1 MKAVVVIIGDE
12 ILNGTTLDTNSQYI
26 ARALEGFN
34 IPIIQRLTI
43 KDERQ
48 AILDALKDSLSIA
61 DLVITTGG
69 LGPTK
74 DDITKKTIAEF
85 FNDTLVENEDV
96 LRHVESYF
104 KNKKRP
110 ILDVNRLQAMVPTK
124 CEVLHNA
131 MGTAPGMWVEENGK
145 VVVSM
150 PGVPY
155 EMRYLVDNG
164 ILPKLKAKTQGL
176 TITNKYIHTI
186 GVGESSIAK
195 QLEDLEDALPEH
207 IKMAYL
213 PSPGIVKLRLTGTGL
228 NASELDV
235 EMTKHQ
241 MAMSDR
247 LGQIVFGYK
256 NDTISSVVGELLLQK
271 GKNIGTV
278 ESCSSGYMAQL
289 ITQTPGSSAY
299 FEGSLVTYSYRLK
312 EEFLKVEHSTLEKH
326 GAVSQETI
334 EEMAKGGLSKL
345 GTDYAIATSGIA
357 GPGGGLQHKPV
368 GTVWIAVADKDK
380 VVSKQYRFGSDRT
393 RNIHLTAVMG
403 LEMLRRFILQYP
415 IKSE

>member
-1 MKAVVVIIGDE
+1 MKAVLLIIGDE

-34 IPIIQRLTI
+34 IPIIQRITI

-48 AILDALKDSLSIA
+48 AILDGLKVSLSLA
-61 DLVITTGG
+61 DMVITTGG

-85 FNDTLVENEDV
+85 FNDTLVENKDV
-96 LRHVESYF
+96 LKHVESYF

-164 ILPKLKAKTQGL
+164 ILPKLKSKNQG
-176 TITNKYIHTI
+176 IAISNKYIHTI
-186 GVGESSIAK
+186 GVGESSIAM
-195 QLEDLEDALPEH
+195 QLEDLEDALPAH

-213 PSPGIVKLRLTGTGL
+213 PSPGIVKLRLTGSSA
-228 NASELDV
+228 NEQELER
-235 EMTKHQ
+235 EMAQHAK
-241 MAMSDR
+241 AMSER
-247 LGQIVFGYK
+247 LGQIVFGHK
-256 NDTISSVVGELLLQK
+256 ADTISSVVGNLLLER
-271 GKNIGTV
+271 GETVGTV

-312 EEFLKVEHSTLEKH
+312 EEFLKVERSTLEKH
-326 GAVSQETI
+326 GAVSKQTI
-334 EEMAKGGLSKL
+334 EEMARGGLVKL

-357 GPGGGLQHKPV
+357 GPGGGLPHKPV
-368 GTVWIAVADKDK
+368 GTVWIAVASKNK

-403 LEMLRRFILQYP
+403 LEMLRRFMLEYP
-415 IKSE
+415 I